1 MVEDILENINFQSKM
16 QQNLI
21 NDLLDLSKIDSFNFK
36 FNNDYF
42 NMIDL
47 IKNAFNTIK
56 HSASKKNINLMH
68 KLDAQI
74 SNENSELYG

>member
-47 IKNAFNTIK
+47 IKNAFKTIK

-68 KLDAQI
+68 KLDVQI

>member
-47 IKNAFNTIK
+47 IKNAFKTIK
-56 HSASKKNINLMH
+56 HSASKKNINLMY

>member
-21 NDLLDLSKIDSFNFK
+21 NDLLDLSKIDTLNFK

-42 NMIDL
+42 SMLEL
-47 IKNAFNTIK
+47 ITNAFNTLK
-56 HSASKKNINLMH
+56 HTARKKNILL
-68 KLDAQI
+68 KQ
-74 SNENSELYG
+74 ELNT

>member
-21 NDLLDLSKIDSFNFK
+21 NDLLDLSKIDTLNFK

-42 NMIDL
+42 SMLEL
-47 IKNAFNTIK
+47 ITNAFNTLK
-56 HSASKKNINLMH
+56 HAASKKNIHLKQDLNT
-68 KLDAQI
+68 
-74 SNENSELYG
+74 